1 MRCWHKTWVFGKC
14 SNILSY
20 DFNFQRVYADKNDIE
35 CHQKFVG
42 ETNKPYH
49 EHGRIY
55 RPFLDLEC
63 IRMIPPQTP
72 CRNTVKYV
80 DLYMTWN
87 VQLIWMAVGRKLEHD
102 MDMLS
107 GIYIYIYICEA
118 AIETHAM
125 GFPPIYIYS
134 IYKYIYIYL
143 FNVTCLSGSW
153 LSELVSGGDFAVVS
167 GSWRPFEL
175 SFSWCFDSRTTHGN
189 TLFALFCEMFLHMYI
204 YIQIFIYIPSFSALL
219 FWVVMIE
226 ECYLA
231 EQKDMSQL
239 NTPLVVF

>member
-1 MRCWHKTWVFGKC
+1 MQRNWPPVVVSVSSLSALSWFLRRHRPWLQLMQLHRILLGIYIYIYLGSYIYIYIIHLYIYIYDPSDIFVRCWHKTWVFGKC

-125 GFPPIYIYS
+125 GFPPIYIYIVS
-134 IYKYIYIYL
+134 IYIYIYSTWL
-143 FNVTCLSGSW
+143 ACQAVGSQNLSVEETS
-153 LSELVSGGDFAVVS
+153 LS
-167 GSWRPFEL
+167 
-175 SFSWCFDSRTTHGN
+175 
-189 TLFALFCEMFLHMYI
+189 
-204 YIQIFIYIPSFSALL
+204 
-219 FWVVMIE
+219 
-226 ECYLA
+226 
-231 EQKDMSQL
+231 
-239 NTPLVVF
+239 